1 MSPAPRY
8 EVFIKASAEREMNA
22 LPANVFSRVTRMIL
36 TLESDPR
43 RRGCRKL
50 RGADGYRL
58 RVGDYRIIYL
68 INDGTRIVEVIA
80 VAHRREVYR

>member
-1 MSPAPRY
+1 VSPSPRY
-8 EVFIKASAEREMNA
+8 EVFIKPSAEREMNA
-22 LPANVFSRVTRMIL
+22 LPANVFSRVAKMIL

-43 RRGCRKL
+43 RHGCRKL
-50 RGADGYRL
+50 HGADGFRL

-68 INDGTRIVEVIA
+68 INDATRIVEVIA